1 MAGKLA
7 QSSNDL
13 TCSGFCGAR
22 KYLGVDC
29 QVSVPSRLGGSV
41 SGIVVKCSRLLPT
54 SGKITNAE
62 SYNTGA
68 KSNKTCYTFNSYL
81 HRLHYRPETP
91 GPPQLPTGSIA
102 ATYKHSMTPL
112 VHDEYDFGKVT

>member
-7 QSSNDL
+7 RSSNDL
-13 TCSGFCGAR
+13 TCSGFCGER

-29 QVSVPSRLGGSV
+29 QVSVPSRLGVPV

-62 SYNTGA
+62 VIQY
-68 KSNKTCYTFNSYL
+68 
-81 HRLHYRPETP
+81 
-91 GPPQLPTGSIA
+91 GS
-102 ATYKHSMTPL
+102 K
-112 VHDEYDFGKVT
+112 E